1 MEINASPYFT
11 EATEKLTP
19 ACSDP
24 SLVCPAGNVD
34 IDGKSA
40 MWSPIGNNIDGDDT
54 ATTREHLK
62 QQLNHQSIM
71 M

>member
-40 MWSPIGNNIDGDDT
+40 MWSPIGNNIDGVI
-54 ATTREHLK
+54 RQQHEHLK